1 MDSDG
6 GGGGGGV
13 YILVAGLAIFAAV
26 AIGVGLVL
34 DKAADYKEAA
44 AAQAYAHAAQINA
57 QANLVDARTA
67 QIGMVAVATTPV
79 LYGIIGLFVLLA
91 VSIGVVVFIDRLKQ
105 RELSQSY
112 VPYRHTASQLA
123 HDLTGDPFLEGQKVV
138 YARRREEVSPHSV
151 RIVYSQQRTEYG
163 DEQRAV

>member
-1 MDSDG
+1 MDPD
-6 GGGGGGV
+6 GGGGGV

-44 AAQAYAHAAQINA
+44 ASQAYAHAAQVNA

-79 LYGIIGLFVLLA
+79 LYGIIGLLILFAVVMGVL
-91 VSIGVVVFIDRLKQ
+91 VFINMRKQ
-105 RELSQSY
+105 RELQQY
-112 VPYRHTASQLA
+112 LPYLHTQSQLA

-163 DEQRAV
+163 DEQTAV